1 MDVVRHGCAGGEG
14 AVLGFEHTFHL
25 LRAAARAAGASVV
38 SVPVGA
44 GFARDPEALADRVD
58 DSVAVVYVD
67 NPPNPTTHWLGAEEL
82 RWLLRALPD
91 RVTVIVDE
99 AYHHFAA
106 ADSRYE
112 TALAMADLHPRLVVT
127 RTYSK
132 AYGLA
137 GLRIGFAVTG
147 EETAARL
154 REDRIPF
161 SVTVVSDAA
170 LRAAMIDH
178 EHLERNI
185 AAAVEGRA
193 RLAAGLAALGMDLLS
208 GLSNFVLLRV
218 PDQEAAAA
226 AFRGEGIA
234 VNSLPQY
241 GFSGWIR
248 VSAGNPDEIAVFL
261 DAARRVLAPVAGGS
275 GAVARE

>member
-1 MDVVRHGCAGGEG
+1 
-14 AVLGFEHTFHL
+14 
-25 LRAAARAAGASVV
+25 
-38 SVPVGA
+38 
-44 GFARDPEALADRVD
+44 
-58 DSVAVVYVD
+58 
-67 NPPNPTTHWLGAEEL
+67 
-82 RWLLRALPD
+82 
-91 RVTVIVDE
+91 
-99 AYHHFAA
+99 
-106 ADSRYE
+106 
-112 TALAMADLHPRLVVT
+112 
-127 RTYSK
+127 
-132 AYGLA
+132 
-137 GLRIGFAVTG
+137 
-147 EETAARL
+147 
-154 REDRIPF
+154 
-161 SVTVVSDAA
+161 
-170 LRAAMIDH
+170 MIDH